1 MTDGAACE
9 TFERALAHHRAGRV
23 HDAEQLYREVV
34 RGQADHAGAL
44 HLLGVAALSGGR
56 FPEALDWLRRAIAV
70 DPHVA
75 VYSLSLAQALTV
87 LGHLDEAIVAN
98 QRAIELAPDMV
109 EGWFALGIS
118 LQSAG
123 QRREAV
129 QAYRVRS
136 KLLPIMRTQPTISAG
151 PSISWETWTRQ
162 SSPIEGPSSTIP
174 HG

>member
-56 FPEALDWLRRAIAV
+56 FPEAAGLASPRDRRRPARRRL
-70 DPHVA
+70 
-75 VYSLSLAQALTV
+75 LSEPAQALTA

-129 QAYRVRS
+129 QAYRAGS